1 MATKIQVRRG
11 TASQWTTSD
20 PTLSEGEVGFETDTG
35 KFKIGDGTTVWSSL
49 SYAGGSETL
58 EGIDNVY
65 ETALAENDYL
75 YYREEVAGNPASL
88 TFGQDDFIATAK
100 ENDADINGRL
110 VAIFSQPGQTENF
123 VYSLEGSAP
132 FLVYT
137 AYYKP
142 SSGLT
147 FSDAAD
153 FFNTQDVPFT
163 ATGTSSSLSNSETNF
178 SGGITSVPGGWYNKQ
193 FPDDP
198 VMLSDSLIAENYEI
212 PAGTNALSVGPVEV
226 DTGVEVTVPTGSV
239 WEISPWDAA
248 LSINDLSD
256 VNTSGVS
263 EGEVLTYSSGSWSFS
278 SLPTLP
284 KIQAVSQVIPSGTTN
299 PFTIT
304 FPEAFSTVPTVVCQ
318 FEAVGYPEGGTLIVI
333 ENSITTTQFQLQ
345 LGGAGWPF
353 TLHYIAIGT

>member
-20 PTLSEGEVGFETDTG
+20 PTLSEGEVGFETDTN
-35 KFKIGDGTTVWSSL
+35 KFKIGDGSTAWTAL
-49 SYAGGSETL
+49 DYAGGS
-58 EGIDNVY
+58 
-65 ETALAENDYL
+65 
-75 YYREEVAGNPASL
+75 
-88 TFGQDDFIATAK
+88 
-100 ENDADINGRL
+100 
-110 VAIFSQPGQTENF
+110 
-123 VYSLEGSAP
+123 
-132 FLVYT
+132 
-137 AYYKP
+137 
-142 SSGLT
+142 
-147 FSDAAD
+147 
-153 FFNTQDVPFT
+153 
-163 ATGTSSSLSNSETNF
+163 
-178 SGGITSVPGGWYNKQ
+178 
-193 FPDDP
+193 DDP
-198 VMLSDSLIAENYEI
+198 VMLSDSVIAENYEI
-212 PAGTNALSVGPVEV
+212 PAGANALSVGPVEV